1 VGRFKFRIN
10 VQNAAAAYNLITG
23 DPKLSEVCYSR
34 YVGSP
39 VIRLQAEAHCAR

>member
-1 VGRFKFRIN
+1 MHD
-10 VQNAAAAYNLITG
+10 AAAAYNLITG
-23 DPKLSEVCYSR
+23 DPKFSEVCYGR